1 MIFFSAKNGKSRR
14 AVVTD
19 ANIKTRAEDD
29 PHWPRSVRRSRWKH
43 QSVAHFHM
51 SQDNRLAQKGWRLF
65 KIEKSYFEY
74 RDIKIRDEILL

>member
-1 MIFFSAKNGKSRR
+1 MIFFIFTILSAKMADEKC

-29 PHWPRSVRRSRWKH
+29 PHWLRSVRRSRWKYE
-43 QSVAHFHM
+43 SVAHFHM

-65 KIEKSYFEY
+65 KIEKS
-74 RDIKIRDEILL
+74 LLSIGKLR